1 MTDVMDVMDVMD
13 IAFPNLH
20 IYLSNVPKSI
30 SVFGFKI
37 AFYGIIIA
45 IGVIL
50 GFLLASK
57 EGKRLGQPDD
67 LWWDFSIWA
76 IVFSVLGARIYYVVF
91 SWDVYKNNPREIINI
106 RNGGLAIYGAVIGGF
121 LTLYI
126 FSKIKKQSFF
136 QMADVGVF
144 GLLVGQII
152 GRWGNFMN
160 REVFGGYSNGLFA
173 MRLPI
178 EAVRASDISP
188 QIASNIVQGTNY
200 IQVHPTF
207 LYEGALNLV
216 LLLIMW
222 VYRKHKKFD
231 GEMILWYLGGYG
243 IIRYFIEGIRTD
255 RLKIGHTNIAVS
267 QLLGG
272 VLFVLSV
279 LFALVMHLGLSG
291 KIRIPEFLVPKE
303 WKAEEK
309 PKEATK
315 TEK

>member
-1 MTDVMDVMDVMD
+1 MTDVMDVMD

-57 EGKRLGQPDD
+57 EGKRLGQSDD

-76 IVFSVLGARIYYVVF
+76 IVFSVLGARIYYVIF
-91 SWDVYKNNPREIINI
+91 SWDAYKNNLREIINI

-178 EAVRASDISP
+178 EAVRSSDISP
-188 QIASNIVQGTNY
+188 QIASHIIQGTNY

-222 VYRKHKKFD
+222 AYRKHKKFD

-243 IIRYFIEGIRTD
+243 IIRFFIEGIRTD

-272 VLFVLSV
+272 LLFVLSV
-279 LFALVMHLGLSG
+279 FMALVMHLGLRG

-303 WKAEEK
+303 WKEEERL
-309 PKEATK
+309 KEASK
-315 TEK
+315 NEK

>member
-1 MTDVMDVMDVMD
+1 
-13 IAFPNLH
+13 
-20 IYLSNVPKSI
+20 
-30 SVFGFKI
+30 
-37 AFYGIIIA
+37 
-45 IGVIL
+45 
-50 GFLLASK
+50 
-57 EGKRLGQPDD
+57 
-67 LWWDFSIWA
+67 
-76 IVFSVLGARIYYVVF
+76 
-91 SWDVYKNNPREIINI
+91 
-106 RNGGLAIYGAVIGGF
+106 
-121 LTLYI
+121 
-126 FSKIKKQSFF
+126 
-136 QMADVGVF
+136 MADAGVF

-160 REVFGGYSNGLFA
+160 REVFGGYSDGLFA

-178 EAVRASDISP
+178 EAVRAADISP

-207 LYEGALNLV
+207 LYEGALNLG

-222 VYRKHKKFD
+222 AYRKHKKFD

-243 IIRYFIEGIRTD
+243 IIRFFVEGIRTD

-279 LFALVMHLGLSG
+279 SFAVVIHLGLRG
-291 KIRIPEFLVPKE
+291 RIKLPSFLESVGRKV
-303 WKAEEK
+303 EEES
-309 PKEATK
+309 KEASM

>member
-1 MTDVMDVMDVMD
+1 MTDVMDVMD

-57 EGKRLGQPDD
+57 EGKRLGQSDD

-76 IVFSVLGARIYYVVF
+76 IVFSVLGARIYYVIF
-91 SWDVYKNNPREIINI
+91 SWDAYKNNLREIINI

-121 LTLYI
+121 LTLFV
-126 FSKIKKQSFF
+126 FSRIKKQSFF

-178 EAVRASDISP
+178 EAVRPSDISP
-188 QIASNIVQGTNY
+188 QIASHIIQGTNY

-222 VYRKHKKFD
+222 AYRKHKKFD

-243 IIRYFIEGIRTD
+243 IIRFFIEGIRTD

-272 VLFVLSV
+272 LLFVLSV
-279 LFALVMHLGLSG
+279 LMALVMHLGLRG

-303 WKAEEK
+303 WKEEERL
-309 PKEATK
+309 KEASK
-315 TEK
+315 TEKL

>member
-1 MTDVMDVMDVMD
+1 MTDVMDVMD

-57 EGKRLGQPDD
+57 EGKRLGQSDD

-76 IVFSVLGARIYYVVF
+76 IVFSVLGARIYYVIF
-91 SWDVYKNNPREIINI
+91 SWDAYKNNLREIINI

-121 LTLYI
+121 LTLFV
-126 FSKIKKQSFF
+126 FSRIKKQSFF

-178 EAVRASDISP
+178 EAVRPSDISP
-188 QIASNIVQGTNY
+188 QIASHIIQGTNY

-222 VYRKHKKFD
+222 AYRKHKKFD

-243 IIRYFIEGIRTD
+243 IIRFFIEGIRTD

-272 VLFVLSV
+272 LLFVLSV
-279 LFALVMHLGLSG
+279 LMALVMHLGLRG

-303 WKAEEK
+303 WKEEER
-309 PKEATK
+309 PKEASK
-315 TEK
+315 TEKL

>member
-1 MTDVMDVMDVMD
+1 MGNMD

-30 SVFGFKI
+30 SIFGFEI

-45 IGVIL
+45 IGVFL

-57 EGKRLGQPDD
+57 EGKRMGQPDD
-67 LWWDFSIWA
+67 LWWDFSIYA
-76 IVFSVLGARIYYVVF
+76 IIFSVLGARIYYVVF
-91 SWDVYKNNPREIINI
+91 SWDVYKDNLLEIFHI

-121 LTLYI
+121 LTLFV

-136 QMADVGVF
+136 QMADAGVF

-160 REVFGGYSNGLFA
+160 REVFGGYSDGLFA

-178 EAVRASDISP
+178 EAVRAADISP
-188 QIASNIVQGTNY
+188 DIASNIVQGTNY

-207 LYEGALNLV
+207 LYEGALNLI

-222 VYRKHKKFD
+222 AYRKHKKFE

-243 IIRYFIEGIRTD
+243 IIRFFVEGIRTD
-255 RLKIGHTNIAVS
+255 RLKIGHTNIAEIGRAHV
-267 QLLGG
+267 
-272 VLFVLSV
+272 
-279 LFALVMHLGLSG
+279 
-291 KIRIPEFLVPKE
+291 
-303 WKAEEK
+303 
-309 PKEATK
+309 
-315 TEK
+315 

>member
-1 MTDVMDVMDVMD
+1 MTDVMDVMD

-57 EGKRLGQPDD
+57 EGKRLGQSDD

-76 IVFSVLGARIYYVVF
+76 IVFSVLGARIYYVIF
-91 SWDVYKNNPREIINI
+91 SWDAYKNNLREIINI

-121 LTLYI
+121 LTLFV
-126 FSKIKKQSFF
+126 FSRIKKQSFF

-178 EAVRASDISP
+178 EAVRPSDISP
-188 QIASNIVQGTNY
+188 QIASHIIQGTNY

-222 VYRKHKKFD
+222 AYRKHKKFN
-231 GEMILWYLGGYG
+231 GEMVLWYLGGYG
-243 IIRYFIEGIRTD
+243 IIRFFIEGIRTD

-272 VLFVLSV
+272 LLFVLSV
-279 LFALVMHLGLSG
+279 LMALVMHLGLRG

-303 WKAEEK
+303 WKAEER
-309 PKEATK
+309 PKEASK